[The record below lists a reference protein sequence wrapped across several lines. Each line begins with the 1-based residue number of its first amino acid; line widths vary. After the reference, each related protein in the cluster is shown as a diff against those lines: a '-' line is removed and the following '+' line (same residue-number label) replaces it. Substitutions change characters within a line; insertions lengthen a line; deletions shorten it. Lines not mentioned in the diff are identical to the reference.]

1 MLNLLDPAAK
11 LVIAHRG
18 NSAHFPE
25 NTMASFQS
33 AVALGVDAL
42 EFDLRLTKDG
52 AAVVH
57 HDPTLDRTTNGT
69 GPLAS
74 KTLEE
79 LKTLDAGFR
88 FTRDGTHP
96 YRGQGI
102 IIPTFEEVLEAFPDT
117 PFIIELKVPEVAPE
131 TRRLLEK
138 HHATG
143 KVIVDSFA
151 PGALEP
157 LRGSDIALGAS
168 SAGAY
173 RMLRHLVTGPPKPGT
188 LNFKAL
194 CIPWTYRGFP
204 VPCAA
209 IARSA
214 RHAEV
219 VTHVWTVDSPN
230 LAAKLWA
237 GGVNGIVTN
246 EPRKIMLVRDQI
258 EPGRSRA
265 RR

>member
-18 NSAHFPE
+18 NSAHYPE
-25 NTMASFQS
+25 NTMASFKS

-52 AAVVH
+52 VAVVH
-57 HDPTLDRTTNGT
+57 HDPTLDRTTSGT

-79 LKTLDAGFR
+79 LKTLDAGAN

-102 IIPTFEEVLEAFPDT
+102 TIPTFEEVLEAFPDT
-117 PFIIELKVPEVAPE
+117 PFIIELKVPEVAAE

-138 HHATG
+138 HRATR

-168 SAGAY
+168 SSGAY
-173 RMLRHLVTGPPKPGT
+173 RMLRHLLTGPPKPGT

-194 CIPWTYRGFP
+194 CIPWTYRGLP

-214 RHAEV
+214 KHAEV
-219 VTHVWTVDSPN
+219 VTHVWTVDSPR
-230 LAAKLWA
+230 LASKLWA

-246 EPRKIMLVRDQI
+246 DPRKMMLVRDRVT
-258 EPGRSRA
+258 EGRSPTRG
-265 RR
+265 